1 MARQTSRGT
10 RSSQGYPSYAQ
21 NAAASYGRD
30 ASRQAGYGQDPYG
43 APAPY
48 GQGSSAY
55 PYAASS
61 PYGTPSPYAAG
72 QGPYPAQQAA
82 PARGNARRSQ
92 SAPSGR
98 THRVRSLYIGI
109 IMLLVGL
116 LVGFLATFLF
126 MNGRTSAPVPVA
138 ATLSEGQLDTV
149 VGTYRY
155 GDETYKITAREAI
168 LGTVSLESVKNDDG
182 TYDAPTSDMV
192 LSYARNRILALMVEE
207 HGITVSDDEVAQY
220 ALDIVGT
227 DDMALV
233 ADYFDMEEDQARE
246 IMAEA
251 AAVRKLRE
259 SVTSSP
265 SVSAPQEPTPPADGG
280 TEVGNAEY
288 ANYIIG
294 LLGSHWDA
302 ATGTWADTDNAYYAV
317 LQNMQFAP
325 GLANYEAAEAAYGV
339 AYQEYV
345 ASTQDASA
353 TWTDFVNQYL
363 DQGSISIATL
373 RS

>member
-1 MARQTSRGT
+1 
-10 RSSQGYPSYAQ
+10 
-21 NAAASYGRD
+21 
-30 ASRQAGYGQDPYG
+30 
-43 APAPY
+43 
-48 GQGSSAY
+48 
-55 PYAASS
+55 
-61 PYGTPSPYAAG
+61 
-72 QGPYPAQQAA
+72 
-82 PARGNARRSQ
+82 
-92 SAPSGR
+92 
-98 THRVRSLYIGI
+98 
-109 IMLLVGL
+109 MLLVGL
-116 LVGFLATFLF
+116 LVGFLATFLL

-168 LGTVSLESVKNDDG
+168 LGTASLESVKNDDG

-192 LSYARNRILALMVEE
+192 LSYARNRILALMVEK

-259 SVTSSP
+259 SVTSTP
-265 SVSAPQEPTPPADGG
+265 SVPAPQEPTPPADGD
-280 TEVGNAEY
+280 TEVGNADY
-288 ANYIIG
+288 ANYIIA

-339 AYQEYV
+339 AYQEYA